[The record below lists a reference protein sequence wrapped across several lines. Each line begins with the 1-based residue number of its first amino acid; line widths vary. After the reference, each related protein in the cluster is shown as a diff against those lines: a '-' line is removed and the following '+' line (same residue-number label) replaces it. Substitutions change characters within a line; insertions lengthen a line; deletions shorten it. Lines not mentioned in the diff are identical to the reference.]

1 VRKSHLIRVYAMY
14 ALSLAIGGLMVWSAL
29 DYLNGDY
36 ASLPRDLVL
45 LAICLVLYLK
55 VIWRAGGRNP

>member
-1 VRKSHLIRVYAMY
+1 MY